1 MEVNEIL
8 GNAKEQMEKSL
19 DASKSRME
27 KIRTGRASAALVD
40 GVRVDYYGTMSPLS
54 QVAGVSVPDAGT
66 IVIQPWD
73 ATTLPL
79 IEKAIQQADL
89 GFNPQNDGNII
100 RIHVPP
106 LTEDRRIEFVKMTKK
121 LAEDGKVGVRNVRRD
136 MMDAVKKSEKDKDIS
151 EDEKKRGEDEI
162 QKITNDYIKKIDDI
176 LNAKEKELMDD

>member
-40 GVRVDYYGTMSPLS
+40 SVRVDYYGTMSPLS

-106 LTEDRRIEFVKMTKK
+106 LTEDRRIEFVKRLRNLRKK
-121 LAEDGKVGVRNVRRD
+121 A
-136 MMDAVKKSEKDKDIS
+136 KSAFATFVVI
-151 EDEKKRGEDEI
+151 
-162 QKITNDYIKKIDDI
+162 
-176 LNAKEKELMDD
+176 